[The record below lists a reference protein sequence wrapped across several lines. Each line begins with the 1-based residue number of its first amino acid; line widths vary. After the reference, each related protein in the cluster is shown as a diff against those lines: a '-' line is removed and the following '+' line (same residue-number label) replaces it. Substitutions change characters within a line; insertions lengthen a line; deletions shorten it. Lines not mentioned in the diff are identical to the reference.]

1 MESLINLIFSGGPVV
16 AILFLFSVIAL
27 SIALIKLWQQRNL
40 NNINAEYYDNAIE
53 HIANGEN
60 SKAKILLGN
69 RDNPRE
75 DLIKKSLE
83 LQQLNNWSRNDLKEE
98 LNRLALRSIANSSSL
113 LRVLEVI
120 AITAPLLGLFGTV
133 LGMIEAFKAMEMAG
147 TQVDPSVLSGG
158 IWKALLTTAI
168 GLAVAI
174 PVSLC
179 NSWFEHRSKYLAMV
193 LSDDI
198 SRLITACHDHS
209 KAYSQQTK
217 QA

>member
-1 MESLINLIFSGGPVV
+1 MDSIINLIVSGGPVV
-16 AILFLFSVIAL
+16 AILALFSVIAL

-40 NNINAEYYDNAIE
+40 NNIKGKHYDNAIE

-60 SKAKILLGN
+60 SKAKLLLGN

-75 DLIKKSLE
+75 ALIKKSLE
-83 LQQLNNWSRNDLKEE
+83 LLQLNNWSRKDLKEE
-98 LNRLALRSIANSSSL
+98 LNRLALRSIANTSSL
-113 LRVLEVI
+113 LRVLEII

-147 TQVDPSVLSGG
+147 AQVDPSVLSGG

-179 NSWFEHRSKYLAMV
+179 NSLFEHRSEYLAII
-193 LSDDI
+193 LNDDI
-198 SRLITACHDHS
+198 SRLITGCHDHS
-209 KAYSQQTK
+209 KAYSQLTK